1 MTTKTF
7 GSEPFNM
14 NWNILIQ
21 QNDEPLCTL
30 YIYLGQL
37 NSYMKKV
44 KGTEVNSNR
53 YGAYLFLNNYLLALH
68 AYIKAIE
75 TKNAL
80 LQTVLSRQLTEI
92 HFYAQEIT
100 ANYKSGEGFDK
111 VLARL
116 RFYAGYILWQEMKEF
131 EIGMKPEN
139 AELLN
144 HQDNIDFPKNSD
156 VPSLLFHEQKDLISS
171 LKLEYVISYLNNKE
185 REGVHINS
193 FFTAVNDYFTYTS
206 GLIEMRNGVFASLA
220 YKNSSKII
228 HGIHNSLLVNDNDVI
243 GGFMKIKMGNQ
254 NEQEKMINILSEIQI
269 MTFGFFSMCWKDI
282 DFIGGN

>member
-1 MTTKTF
+1 MASKTF

-14 NWNILIQ
+14 NWKILIQ
-21 QNDEPLCTL
+21 QNSEPLRTF
-30 YIYLGQL
+30 YMSLGQL
-37 NSYMKKV
+37 NSFMKKV
-44 KGTEVNSNR
+44 NGTEVNSNR
-53 YGAYLFLNNYLLALH
+53 YGAYLFLNNYLIALH

-100 ANYKSGEGFDK
+100 ANYKPGEGFDK
-111 VLARL
+111 ILARL
-116 RFYAGYILWQEMKEF
+116 SFYAGYILWQEMAEL

-144 HQDNIDFPKNSD
+144 QQDNIDKNKNSD
-156 VPSLLFHEQKDLISS
+156 VPSLLFHKQKDLISS
-171 LKLEYVISYLNNKE
+171 LKLEYLISHLDNKK
-185 REGVHINS
+185 RNGLHINS
-193 FFTAVNDYFTYTS
+193 FFTAINDYFTSTS
-206 GLIEMRNGVFASLA
+206 GLIEMRNGVFATLA

-228 HGIHNSLLVNDNDVI
+228 HGIHNSLLVNDKEVI
-243 GGFMKIKMGNQ
+243 GGFKKIKFGNQ
-254 NEQEKMINILSEIQI
+254 NQQEAVIQKVNEIQI
-269 MTFGFFSMCWKDI
+269 MTFGFFKSCWKDI